1 MQTHFIITHNSD
13 GAAQPGKVNLFN
25 SYNDGLSLLMMLHID
40 FTFLSSL
47 YMHSTLQMI
56 VGCSSPKH
64 NISEDE
70 YCDGMH
76 IKVQTV
82 PKEMVPCAALSLH
95 QDFAR

>member
-1 MQTHFIITHNSD
+1 MEEDS
-13 GAAQPGKVNLFN
+13 
-25 SYNDGLSLLMMLHID
+25 HIQYQAGD
-40 FTFLSSL
+40 
-47 YMHSTLQMI
+47 TLQMI

-82 PKEMVPCAALSLH
+82 PKEMVLCADLALH
-95 QDFAR
+95 QDFAQ